1 MIRIARGALGPG
13 NDDRTV
19 RYELLKILL
28 VDDNHHRR
36 VMLAEILRA
45 LGARHIL
52 EAKDGAE
59 GMQILRNQ
67 TVDIIMTDL
76 EMQPLDGIDFVRL
89 LRSTKG
95 PSQMTPVIMI
105 TGHFTASRLTE
116 ARNAGVDEFLA
127 KPLTARGVL
136 DRVRLV
142 IDHPRAY
149 VQTGSYFGPDRRRRN
164 DPNWEGPWRR
174 GADPG
179 RHQAA
184 APKT

>member
-1 MIRIARGALGPG
+1 
-13 NDDRTV
+13 
-19 RYELLKILL
+19 
-28 VDDNHHRR
+28 
-36 VMLAEILRA
+36 
-45 LGARHIL
+45 
-52 EAKDGAE
+52 
-59 GMQILRNQ
+59 
-67 TVDIIMTDL
+67 
-76 EMQPLDGIDFVRL
+76 
-89 LRSTKG
+89 
-95 PSQMTPVIMI
+95 MTPVIMI
-105 TGHFTASRLTE
+105 TGHFTATRLAE

-184 APKT
+184 APKK

>member
-1 MIRIARGALGPG
+1 M
-13 NDDRTV
+13 

-28 VDDNHHRR
+28 VEDNQHIR
-36 VMLAEILRA
+36 MLLAEILRA

-52 EAKDGAE
+52 EAKDGAD
-59 GMQILRNQ
+59 GLLMLRSQ

-76 EMQPLDGIDFVRL
+76 EMKPMDGIDFVRQ

-95 PSQMTPVIMI
+95 PSQMTPVIMV
-105 TGHFTASRLTE
+105 TGHFTATRVNE

-136 DRVRLV
+136 ERVALV

-149 VQTGSYFGPDRRRRN
+149 VQTANYFGPDRRRRN

-174 GADPG
+174 ETDAA
-179 RHQAA
+179 RQQAA
-184 APKT
+184 APKK